1 MTHHPEEGILLALLD
16 GELSLDEDRAI
27 RAHLAACASC
37 TGDVAALEDSRVRVS
52 VALGGWDPAPRVA
65 AARAALLTRLQE
77 AEGTGRGRGAPPAHP
92 AITPL
97 SPRPERRRPAG
108 APRYPAWLRAAAGL
122 LVGVVGVGASTL
134 PGSPVRDWWESRG
147 ETEEAATAAVAGT
160 VDLPPASS
168 PSEVGVFVVPEQGQV
183 RIDLAGLPGG
193 ALVRVEWMDAGV
205 VGVHALD
212 GARFETG
219 PGRVH
224 AVVERGGVRVE
235 LPRDLRG
242 VTLWVNGE
250 RYLVEAGGRR
260 EILGPGALERGDTL
274 VFVVDG
280 PVDVPPLD
288 PTR

>member
-1 MTHHPEEGILLALLD
+1 MTDHPEEGILLALLD

-27 RAHLAACASC
+27 RAHVAACASC
-37 TGDVAALEDSRVRVS
+37 TGEVAALEHSRVRVS
-52 VALGGWDPAPRVA
+52 TALGGWDPAPRMG
-65 AARAALLTRLQE
+65 AARAALLNRLQE
-77 AEGTGRGRGAPPAHP
+77 VEGPGRGAPPGP
-92 AITPL
+92 SPITPL

-108 APRYPAWLRAAAGL
+108 APRYPAWMRVAAGL

-134 PGSPVRDWWESRG
+134 PGSPVREWWDARG
-147 ETEEAATAAVAGT
+147 EGGHAATAAVAESMD
-160 VDLPPASS
+160 VPPAVTS
-168 PSEVGVFVVPEQGQV
+168 SEVGVFVLPEQGQV

-193 ALVRVEWMDAGV
+193 ALVRVEWMDAAV

-242 VTLWVNGE
+242 VTLWGNGE

-260 EILGPGALERGDTL
+260 EILGPGALARGDTL

-288 PTR
+288 LTR